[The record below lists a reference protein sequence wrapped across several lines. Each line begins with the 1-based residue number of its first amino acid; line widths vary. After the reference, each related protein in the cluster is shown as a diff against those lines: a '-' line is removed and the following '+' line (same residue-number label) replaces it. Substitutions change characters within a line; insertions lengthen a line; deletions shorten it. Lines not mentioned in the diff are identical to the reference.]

1 LLLKSLEHLAL
12 RLAVAEMTMNR
23 KLAVGLGAAGLGG
36 LGGLLAG
43 MDWLEVLCAAALAA
57 ALAGVVFFLV
67 RRRRA
72 KASGPYCEV
81 KE

>member
-1 LLLKSLEHLAL
+1 
-12 RLAVAEMTMNR
+12 MNR
-23 KLAVGLGAAGLGG
+23 KLAVGLGLACLACCAPLLIPLLGAAGLGG

-43 MDWLEVLCAAALAA
+43 MDWLEVLCAATLAA

-72 KASGPYCEV
+72 KASDPYCEV